1 MTSLKLL
8 ERHTDDTLLGW
19 DSINIIEWSEDFT
32 TAVAVCF
39 DLEKG
44 VKYEKHL
51 VYLDDDMLWQDLAIH
66 YEVVSYG

>member
-1 MTSLKLL
+1 MTCMKLL
-8 ERHTDDTLLGW
+8 EKHKHDTLLGW
-19 DSINIIEWSEDFT
+19 DSINIIEWSDDFT

-51 VYLDDDMLWQDLAIH
+51 VYLNDDMLWLDLAMY

>member
-1 MTSLKLL
+1 MTCLKLL
-8 ERHTDDTLLGW
+8 ERYKDDTLLGW
-19 DSINIIEWSEDFT
+19 DSINIIEWSDDFT

-51 VYLDDDMLWQDLAIH
+51 VYLDDDMIWQDLAMH

>member
-1 MTSLKLL
+1 MTCLKLL
-8 ERHTDDTLLGW
+8 KRHKDDTLLGW
-19 DSINIIEWSEDFT
+19 DSINIIEWSDDFT

-39 DLEKG
+39 DIEKG

-51 VYLDDDMLWQDLAIH
+51 VYLDDEMIWLDLAMH